1 MIDQVLHERYHI
13 QSLLGRKTGRRTFLA
28 NDLETRSPVV
38 IKLLLFGPDFVW
50 DDLKLFEREAETL
63 KSLDHPAIPKYLD
76 FFEVETELGKGF
88 ALVQS
93 YIEAQSLQR
102 WVETGRTFSEEDLK
116 TIATDLLE
124 ILDYLHT
131 RQPPLIHRDIKPS
144 NILLGDRS
152 GNHPG
157 QVYLVDF
164 GSVQTTG
171 HGGTVTIVGTYG
183 YMPPEQFGGRAFPAS
198 DLYGVGATLIY
209 LSTSQHPGDLPQTD
223 LYIDFESLTTLSYSF
238 VRWIRWLTEPSLSK
252 RPTSAKAA
260 IQRFHQP
267 PTRGNTVS
275 TQRFS
280 LNTRR
285 PSSEIQLEATPT
297 QLEIR
302 VPRDQLEN
310 GSLKHGSSMAGC
322 LGAVGVFCLF
332 YVLFSGSAG
341 MGFWIL
347 LPALWILF
355 QSIRMEAR
363 KNQILS
369 YSLVFKVEGED
380 GITLSVLPNSY
391 KSVISDI
398 LNSASENSTSENS
411 TSDRLTSER
420 LTKLKTSVVLRNSHQ
435 TKVLYQ
441 EKLRSISAG
450 PYSVP
455 KYCINFDCQALNNMI
470 CVTGNRAEIQ
480 WLCDELNEWSG
491 LSIKYYDASL
501 SA

>member
-1 MIDQVLHERYHI
+1 MIDQTLHGRYHI

-28 NDLETRSPVV
+28 TDLETRSPVV

-63 KSLDHPAIPKYLD
+63 KSLDHSAIPKYLD

-102 WVETGRTFSEEDLK
+102 WVEAGRTFSEEDLK
-116 TIATDLLE
+116 TIAIDLLK
-124 ILDYLHT
+124 ILEYLHT

-209 LSTSQHPGDLPQTD
+209 LSTNQHPGDLPQTD
-223 LYIDFESLTTLSYSF
+223 LHIDFESLTTLSHAF

-252 RPTSAKAA
+252 RPASAKVA
-260 IQRFHQP
+260 IQRFQQP
-267 PTRGNTVS
+267 PAARNAATH
-275 TQRFS
+275 QRFS
-280 LNTRR
+280 LDIRR
-285 PSSEIQLEATPT
+285 PNSDIQLDATSTRLTIQVPHS
-297 QLEIR
+297 QLQSTFAKTAFS
-302 VPRDQLEN
+302 VT
-310 GSLKHGSSMAGC
+310 GVAGC
-322 LGAVGVFCLF
+322 FGVACLF
-332 YVLFSGSAG
+332 YVLLSTG
-341 MGFWIL
+341 
-347 LPALWILF
+347 LWIVALPVMLLYYLLKGIF
-355 QSIRMEAR
+355 FPNLTKI
-363 KNQILS
+363 
-369 YSLVFKVEGED
+369 YTLVFQFEGD
-380 GITLSVLPNSY
+380 AITLSVVSNQG
-391 KSVISDI
+391 KQ
-398 LNSASENSTSENS
+398 A
-411 TSDRLTSER
+411 
-420 LTKLKTSVVLRNSHQ
+420 KT
-435 TKVLYQ
+435 LYR
-441 EKLRSISAG
+441 ETLRSISAG
-450 PYSVP
+450 PYSLP
-455 KYCINFDCQALNNMI
+455 KYCINFDCQLLNNAVHI
-470 CVTGNRAEIQ
+470 TGDRAEIQ

-491 LSIKYYDASL
+491 LSIQYRDSSI